1 MGRPAPTFSLKTLGC
16 RVNQADSDEIVHL
29 LEEAGMDLV
38 DFSAPADVVIVNTC
52 TVTHVADRKSRQVIG
67 RALRRSPEAELVVT
81 GCYAAV
87 APEAVR
93 AHFPGARVMSR
104 VPPGEVAAAIVE
116 SHAYGG
122 VRGRD
127 FDEHGF
133 GERRR
138 TRPTVKIQEGCR
150 HGCAFCIVPRARG
163 GPRSRPCGHVI
174 ERVENFVRG
183 GAAEVVL
190 AGIALGSY
198 RCPDSGIGLGEL
210 VGKVAGQTSARIRL
224 SSIEPMDFDFRLC
237 ELLGQGRIC
246 AHVHLPL
253 QSGSAAVLAGMRRP
267 YRPADYAAVIDRLRA
282 ADPSVAIGT
291 DLMVGFP
298 GESEDD
304 HRSSLRFCA
313 QIGFSYMHVFPY
325 SRRARTLA
333 ARRGDHVDD
342 ATIRRRMRDA
352 LDLAGELSE
361 RYQAGF
367 IGAREQVLWEKDQSG
382 QCTGLTRNYL
392 RARPLGFEPAAGTL
406 QEVKL
411 AAGDRGLVA
420 LPAAGAN

>member
-16 RVNQADSDEIVHL
+16 RVNQADSDEIVRL

-38 DFSAPADVVIVNTC
+38 DFGAPSDVVIVNTC
-52 TVTHVADRKSRQVIG
+52 TVTHVADRKSRQSIG

-87 APEAVR
+87 APEAIR
-93 AHFPGARVMSR
+93 AHFPGARVMGR
-104 VPPGEVAAAIVE
+104 VPPREVAAAIAE
-116 SHAYGG
+116 SHSTGD
-122 VRGRD
+122 RGRD
-127 FDEHGF
+127 FTAVRF

-163 GPRSRPCGHVI
+163 GPRSRTRGHVL
-174 ERVENFVRG
+174 ERVREFARG
-183 GAAEVVL
+183 GSPEVVL

-210 VGKVAGQTSARIRL
+210 VEWVADRVLSRIRL
-224 SSIEPMDFDFRLC
+224 SSIEPMDFDPRLYD
-237 ELLGQGRIC
+237 LLAAGRIC
-246 AHVHLPL
+246 AHLHLPL
-253 QSGSAAVLAGMRRP
+253 QSGSAAVLQGMRRP
-267 YRPADYAAVIDRLRA
+267 YRPAGYAEIVDRLRA

-304 HRSSLRFCA
+304 HRRSLRFCA
-313 QIGFSYMHVFPY
+313 QMGFSYMHVFPY

-333 ARRGDHVDD
+333 ARRDDHVDD
-342 ATIRRRMRDA
+342 QTLRRRMSEA
-352 LDLAGELSE
+352 LDLAGGLSE
-361 RYQAGF
+361 RYLAGF
-367 IGAREQVLWEKDQSG
+367 VGSRAQVLWERDPSG
-382 QCTGLTRNYL
+382 RCMGLTRNYL
-392 RARPLGFEPAAGTL
+392 RARPLGFEPVTGTL

-411 AAGDRGLVA
+411 AAGDDGLVA
-420 LPAAGAN
+420 VPAAAAN

>member
-38 DFSAPADVVIVNTC
+38 DFGTPADVVIVNTC
-52 TVTHVADRKSRQVIG
+52 TVTHVADRKSRQAIG

-81 GCYAAV
+81 GCYASV
-87 APEAVR
+87 APEAIR
-93 AHFPGARVMSR
+93 AHFPGARVMGR
-104 VPPGEVAAAIVE
+104 VSPREVAAAIAD
-116 SHAYGG
+116 SHSFNERA
-122 VRGRD
+122 RE
-127 FDEHGF
+127 FAETGF

-163 GPRSRPCGHVI
+163 GPRSRPCDQVLELVQG
-174 ERVENFVRG
+174 FVRG
-183 GAAEVVL
+183 GSEEVVL

-210 VGKVAGQTSARIRL
+210 VERVADRVPARIRL
-224 SSIEPMDFDFRLC
+224 SSIEPMDFDARLFD
-237 ELLGQGRIC
+237 LLAAGRIC
-246 AHVHLPL
+246 AHIHLPL
-253 QSGSAAVLAGMRRP
+253 QSGSAAILEAMRRP
-267 YRPADYAAVIDRLRA
+267 YRPADYAAIIDRLRA
-282 ADPSVAIGT
+282 SDPSVAIGT

-304 HRSSLRFCA
+304 HRRSLQFCA
-313 QIGFSYMHVFPY
+313 RMGFSYMHVFPY

-342 ATIRRRMRDA
+342 PTLRRRMGEA
-352 LDLAGELSE
+352 LDLAGELAE
-361 RYQAGF
+361 RFQAGF
-367 IGAREQVLWEKDQSG
+367 VGSRAQVLWESDPSG
-382 QCTGLTRNYL
+382 RSMGLTRNYL
-392 RARPLGFEPAAGTL
+392 RARPLGPEPATGTL

-411 AAGDRGLVA
+411 AAGEDGLVA
-420 LPAAGAN
+420 LPVSAAT